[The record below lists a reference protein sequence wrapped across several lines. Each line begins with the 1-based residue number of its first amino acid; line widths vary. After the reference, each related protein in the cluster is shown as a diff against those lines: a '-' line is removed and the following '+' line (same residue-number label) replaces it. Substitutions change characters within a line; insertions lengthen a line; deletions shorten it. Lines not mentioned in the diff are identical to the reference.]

1 MGQER
6 NEVGGRRTIDSSTSK
21 TAIKDYLC
29 TFGGVGRHLDDVFV
43 AAAGTSA
50 VERAFATHCVVAF
63 EGEIK

>member
-6 NEVGGRRTIDSSTSK
+6 DKVEGRCTIDSSTSK

-43 AAAGTSA
+43 AAAGASA
-50 VERAFATHCVVAF
+50 VKGAFATHCVVAF
-63 EGEIK
+63 EVQIK